1 VSPVGVLVACALAIL
16 AFAGPAPANPFGGPS
31 PGGSPFEGRS
41 PGEGSDRPV
50 RRPPPMGA
58 EGGLALPGPFNAAV
72 GHINQVQRRLNQT
85 VSRQMR
91 AIAETGSPV
100 ALLTVTAVAF
110 AYGVLHAAGPGH
122 GKMVVSSFFLARRA
136 RPGRGILIGGL
147 ISLLQVLSSIA
158 IVAVLALALDLGG
171 FDIVNR
177 STWVELV
184 SYGLIVLLGLYMVVE
199 VATGRHGHHDE
210 HGHRHGDRAGT
221 GLIIAAG
228 LTPCASAIIL
238 MLFALANGVFLVG
251 VGAALVM
258 AVGMGITVSV
268 AGLAAIAA
276 RSAVVGSLRSRPRAA
291 AWIGRALAVTGAS
304 LLTVVGSLF
313 FMSAWT
319 RLG

>member
-1 VSPVGVLVACALAIL
+1 MSRAWLLALCALAVV
-16 AFAGPAPANPFGGPS
+16 AAATPAPANPFGGPA
-31 PGGSPFEGRS
+31 PAGSPFERRDEGGGR
-41 PGEGSDRPV
+41 PAARPA
-50 RRPPPMGA
+50 PMGA
-58 EGGLALPGPFNAAV
+58 ESGLRLPGPLNAFVAR
-72 GHINQVQRRLNQT
+72 INLVQRRLNQV

-91 AIAETGSPV
+91 AISETGSPL

-122 GKMVVSSFFLARRA
+122 GKMVVSSFFLARQA
-136 RPGRGILIGGL
+136 RLGRGILVGGL

-158 IVAVLALALDLGG
+158 IVALLALVLDLGG

-184 SYGLIVLLGLYMVVE
+184 SYGLIVLLGLYMVGE
-199 VATGRHGHHDE
+199 VLSGRHGHHE
-210 HGHRHGDRAGT
+210 HGDGDRTGT

-268 AGLAAIAA
+268 VGLAAIAA
-276 RSAVVGSLRSRPRAA
+276 RTAVVGSMRSHPRAA
-291 AWIGRALAVTGAS
+291 SWVGRALAVTGAS

-313 FMSAWT
+313 FVSAWT